1 MASLQSSL
9 LISDMAMG
17 LAAEHV
23 KGLSGS
29 LVGVG
34 REFPSWQQLH
44 PTEGETRVHLGCDEW
59 LDEGP
64 LETRMRAPFTLGRIE
79 KIVGHWILLGH
90 LLKHE
95 DHEETN
101 GTNLARNAGQC
112 SSNSPIRVTCATI
125 VVFVIRKPCV

>member
-9 LISDMAMG
+9 LISYAAMG

-44 PTEGETRVHLGCDEW
+44 PTEGETGVHLGCDERFGK
-59 LDEGP
+59 GP
-64 LETRMRAPFTLGRIE
+64 LEPRMGAPFTF
-79 KIVGHWILLGH
+79 
-90 LLKHE
+90 
-95 DHEETN
+95 
-101 GTNLARNAGQC
+101 C
-112 SSNSPIRVTCATI
+112 
-125 VVFVIRKPCV
+125 